1 MLKISISAHKK
12 AMEAIL
18 ALEPQRNSM
27 VTLDY
32 KAVQIIK
39 LISLQVSKSFLRI
52 NHLGFRVNKTDEQQN
67 LFFPFNCDQ

>member
-32 KAVQIIK
+32 KAVIGSII
-39 LISLQVSKSFLRI
+39 SFQVSKSFLRI
-52 NHLGFRVNKTDEQQN
+52 NHLGFHVNKKDE
-67 LFFPFNCDQ
+67 